1 MRIKLRIWSCH
12 EFKNYLADMHFDI
25 GQQIEVESA
34 KIEATLQHAKKEKVF
49 LQKWIV
55 IPGPDRGTTQRQKQA
70 VEI

>member
-1 MRIKLRIWSCH
+1 M
-12 EFKNYLADMHFDI
+12 DFDI